1 MQHSSLLYPS
11 LSPRV
16 CSNSCPLSQ
25 WCHPTILSS
34 IAHFSSCLQFFPA
47 SESFPMSWFFASEGQ
62 SIQTSASA
70 SVLPMN
76 IQGWFPLRLTDL
88 ISLLSKRF
96 SKVFSSISIKVS
108 IFQCSAF
115 FRVQLSHLCMTTGKT
130 IQSLTVKTFA
140 GKVMSLFFNMSTFL
154 IAFLPKSKC
163 LLISWLQSPS
173 AVILEPS
180 KIKSVT
186 ISIIFPFVCHEVL
199 GLDVMILVF
208 WMLSFKSAFSLSY
221 SFPCAPAAKESAC
234 NAGSLGSIPGLG
246 RSPG

>member
-16 CSNSCPLSQ
+16 CSNSCPLSR

-34 IAHFSSCLQFFPA
+34 IAHFSPCLQFFPA

-62 SIQTSASA
+62 SIGTSASA

-76 IQGWFPLRLTDL
+76 IQRWFPLRLTDL
-88 ISLLSKRF
+88 ISLLSKRY

-108 IFQCSAF
+108 VFQCSAF
-115 FRVQLSHLCMTTGKT
+115 FRVQLSNLYDYWKNH
-130 IQSLTVKTFA
+130 TVFDCKDFV

-173 AVILEPS
+173 AVILEPN

-186 ISIIFPFVCHEVL
+186 ISIIFPFVCHEVM
-199 GLDVMILVF
+199 GLDAMILVF
-208 WMLSFKSAFSLSY
+208 WMLSFKSAFSLS
-221 SFPCAPAAKESAC
+221 
-234 NAGSLGSIPGLG
+234 
-246 RSPG
+246 